1 MDRKAATVQTGN
13 TRKIGFVVFAFM
25 IVCFGVPA
33 AFALDTMG
41 LPAAGLRQGQY
52 SVGVDYSHSK
62 MDLKLSEGIQHD
74 YVYGSY
80 DISWDLEA
88 LILKDFKVDRGYLN
102 LGYGISDMIEAF
114 LRVGGATGKFG
125 DSLWEGEEEFDGDW
139 DFSIG
144 AGAKATF
151 YEDDKLKIGGLIQV
165 SWNQFDGTL
174 KPDDWP
180 TFYYP
185 GADNIKIEITEVQI
199 AVGPTYELEE
209 DVLIYGGPF
218 YHYVNGELDDT
229 YSYFEIDEDNIE
241 YFLTSEYHW
250 AMEEDASYGG
260 YIGTRLELAED
271 CSFNMEYQLT
281 GAAYCIGASIRWR
294 F

>member
-1 MDRKAATVQTGN
+1 MERKTATAQTGN
-13 TRKIGFVVFAFM
+13 TKKICLAVFAFM
-25 IVCFGVPA
+25 IICFGVPA

-41 LPAAGLRQGQY
+41 LPAAGLRQKEF

-62 MDLKLSEGIQHD
+62 MDLELSEGTFDEYINGFYD
-74 YVYGSY
+74 GSG
-80 DISWDLEA
+80 DLES

-102 LGYGISDMIEAF
+102 LGYGITDMIEAF
-114 LRVGGATGKFG
+114 LRVGGSTAKFG
-125 DSLWEGEEEFDGDW
+125 DSLWEGGEKFDGDM

-144 AGAKATF
+144 LGAKATF

-165 SWNQFDGTL
+165 SWSQFDGRL
-174 KPDDWP
+174 RPDDWP
-180 TFYYP
+180 TFSYS
-185 GADNIKIEITEVQI
+185 AVDSVEVEITEIQI
-199 AVGPTYELEE
+199 AVGPSYEIEE

-218 YHYVNGELDDT
+218 YHYVDGDLDDIYTET
-229 YSYFEIDEDNIE
+229 YIEDGPPQGVITTK
-241 YFLTSEYHW
+241 YSW

-271 CSFNMEYQLT
+271 CSLNLEYQLT
-281 GAAYCIGASIRWR
+281 SAAYCIGANITWR